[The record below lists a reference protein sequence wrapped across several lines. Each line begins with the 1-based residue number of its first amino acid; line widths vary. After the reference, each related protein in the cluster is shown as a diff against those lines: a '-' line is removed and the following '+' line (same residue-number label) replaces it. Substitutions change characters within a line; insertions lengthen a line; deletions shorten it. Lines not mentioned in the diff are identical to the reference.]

1 MLKSAAGAASPE
13 SFEAVNQSAARA
25 VPQSKLS
32 KKVENKFLV
41 KGSKGELS
49 APLDEIVDVIINEKE
64 IKVELKD
71 KNAKNKAL
79 WGTTRALINN
89 AVQGVSVGFEKE
101 MEIVGVGYRG
111 ALQGKKLTLNLGL
124 SHPVEIEVPDYITIK
139 MDGNTK
145 FTISSPD
152 KQKLG
157 AFAAMV
163 RSKRPPEPFKG
174 KGIRYSNEFILRK
187 EGKKK

>member
-1 MLKSAAGAASPE
+1 MSRVGQAIINIPDGVE
-13 SFEAVNQSAARA
+13 V
-25 VPQSKLS
+25 
-32 KKVENKFLV
+32 KKVDNKFLV

-49 APLDEIVDVIINEKE
+49 APLGKLIDLTINEKE
-64 IKVELKD
+64 IMVELKD
-71 KNAKNKAL
+71 KSIKNKAL

-89 AVQGVSVGFEKE
+89 AVKGVSVGFEKE

-157 AFAAMV
+157 EFAAMI

-174 KGIRYSNEFILRK
+174 KGIRYSSEFILRK

>member
-1 MLKSAAGAASPE
+1 MSRVGQAVIEVPEGVEINQNGNVISA
-13 SFEAVNQSAARA
+13 
-25 VPQSKLS
+25 
-32 KKVENKFLV
+32 
-41 KGSKGELS
+41 KGKNGELS
-49 APLDEIVDVIINEKE
+49 TIVNKAVVVE
-64 IKVELKD
+64 IK
-71 KNAKNKAL
+71 AKNIIVVPNDKSSKGRAL

-89 AVQGVSVGFEKE
+89 VVKGVSVGFVKN

-111 ALQGKKLTLNLGL
+111 VLQGNKLSLSLGL
-124 SHPVEIEVPDYITIK
+124 SHPVEMEIPEGLSIK

-145 FTISSPD
+145 FTISGAD

-157 AFAAMV
+157 QFASVV

-174 KGIRYSNEFILRK
+174 KGIRYSDEFILRK

>member
-1 MLKSAAGAASPE
+1 MSRVG
-13 SFEAVNQSAARA
+13 QSIINIPSG
-25 VPQSKLS
+25 VEV
-32 KKVENKFLV
+32 KKEDNKFLV

-145 FTISSPD
+145 FIISSPD

>member
-1 MLKSAAGAASPE
+1 MSRVGQAVIEIPEGVEINQNGNVISAKG
-13 SFEAVNQSAARA
+13 VN
-25 VPQSKLS
+25 
-32 KKVENKFLV
+32 
-41 KGSKGELS
+41 GELS
-49 APLDEIVDVIINEKE
+49 AIVNKAVVVEI
-64 IKVELKD
+64 
-71 KNAKNKAL
+71 NAKKIIVVPNDKSSKGRAL

-89 AVQGVSVGFEKE
+89 VVKGVSIGFVKN

-111 ALQGKKLTLNLGL
+111 MLQDNKLSLSLGL
-124 SHPVEIEVPDYITIK
+124 SHPVEMEIPEGLSIK

-145 FTISSPD
+145 FTISGAD

-157 AFAAMV
+157 QFAAVV

-174 KGIRYSNEFILRK
+174 KGIRYSDEFILRK

>member
-1 MLKSAAGAASPE
+1 MSRVGQ
-13 SFEAVNQSAARA
+13 AVINIPDGVEVKKIDNQFLAKGTMGELCAPISET
-25 VPQSKLS
+25 VEVIIDQKVV
-32 KKVENKFLV
+32 KVE
-41 KGSKGELS
+41 
-49 APLDEIVDVIINEKE
+49 P
-64 IKVELKD
+64 KD
-71 KNAKNKAL
+71 KSSRNKAL

-89 AVQGVSVGFEKE
+89 AIQGANVGFEKE

-111 ALQGKKLTLNLGL
+111 ALQGKKLILNLGL
-124 SHPVEIEVPDYITIK
+124 SHVVEIEVPEYISIK

-145 FTISSPD
+145 FTISSAD

-157 AFAAMV
+157 EFAAMV

-174 KGIRYSNEFILRK
+174 KGIRYSNEFILSK

>member
-1 MLKSAAGAASPE
+1 MSRVGQAVIEVPEGVEINQNGNIISA
-13 SFEAVNQSAARA
+13 
-25 VPQSKLS
+25 
-32 KKVENKFLV
+32 
-41 KGSKGELS
+41 KGINGELS
-49 APLDEIVDVIINEKE
+49 TIVNKAVVVEI
-64 IKVELKD
+64 
-71 KNAKNKAL
+71 NAKKIIVVPNDKSSKGRAL

-89 AVQGVSVGFEKE
+89 VVKGVSVGFVKN

-111 ALQGKKLTLNLGL
+111 SLQGNKLSLSLGL
-124 SHPVEIEVPDYITIK
+124 SHPVEMEIPEGLSIK

-145 FTISSPD
+145 FTISGAD

-157 AFAAMV
+157 QFAAVV

-174 KGIRYSNEFILRK
+174 KGIRYSDEFILRK

>member
-1 MLKSAAGAASPE
+1 MSRVGQAVIEIPEGVEINQNGNVISA
-13 SFEAVNQSAARA
+13 
-25 VPQSKLS
+25 
-32 KKVENKFLV
+32 
-41 KGSKGELS
+41 KGINGELS
-49 APLDEIVDVIINEKE
+49 TIVNKAVVVEI
-64 IKVELKD
+64 
-71 KNAKNKAL
+71 NAKKIIVVPNDKSSKGRAL

-89 AVQGVSVGFEKE
+89 VIKGVSVGFIKN

-111 ALQGKKLTLNLGL
+111 VLQGNKLSLSLGL
-124 SHPVEIEVPDYITIK
+124 SHPVEMEIPEGLSIK

-145 FTISSPD
+145 FTISGAD

-157 AFAAMV
+157 QFAAVV

-174 KGIRYSNEFILRK
+174 KGIRYSDEFILRK

>member
-1 MLKSAAGAASPE
+1 MSRVGQAIIEVPE
-13 SFEAVNQSAARA
+13 GVEINQSGNLISA
-25 VPQSKLS
+25 
-32 KKVENKFLV
+32 
-41 KGSKGELS
+41 KGTKGELS
-49 APLDEIVDVIINEKE
+49 TLINKAVVVEINDRKITVVPN
-64 IKVELKD
+64 D
-71 KNAKNKAL
+71 KSSKGRAL

-89 AVQGVSVGFEKE
+89 VVKGVSVGFVKN

-111 ALQGKKLTLNLGL
+111 ALQGNKLSLSLGL
-124 SHPVEIEVPDYITIK
+124 SHPVEMEIPKGLSVK

-145 FTISSPD
+145 FTISGAD

-157 AFAAMV
+157 QFAAVV

-174 KGIRYSNEFILRK
+174 KGIRYSDEFILRK

>member
-1 MLKSAAGAASPE
+1 MSRVGQAVIEVPEGVEINQNGNLISA
-13 SFEAVNQSAARA
+13 
-25 VPQSKLS
+25 
-32 KKVENKFLV
+32 
-41 KGSKGELS
+41 KGINGELS
-49 APLDEIVDVIINEKE
+49 TNINKAVFVEINDKKIIVVPN
-64 IKVELKD
+64 D
-71 KNAKNKAL
+71 KSSKGRAL

-89 AVQGVSVGFEKE
+89 VVKGVSVGFVKN

-111 ALQGKKLTLNLGL
+111 VLQGNKLSLSLGL
-124 SHPVEIEVPDYITIK
+124 SHPVEMEIPEGLSIK

-145 FTISSPD
+145 FTISGAD

-157 AFAAMV
+157 QFAAVV

-174 KGIRYSNEFILRK
+174 KGIRYSDEFILRK

>member
-1 MLKSAAGAASPE
+1 MSRIGQAVIEVPEGVEINQNGNVISA
-13 SFEAVNQSAARA
+13 
-25 VPQSKLS
+25 
-32 KKVENKFLV
+32 
-41 KGSKGELS
+41 KGINGELS
-49 APLDEIVDVIINEKE
+49 TIVNKAVVVEI
-64 IKVELKD
+64 
-71 KNAKNKAL
+71 NAKKIIVVPNDKSSKGRAL

-89 AVQGVSVGFEKE
+89 VVKGVSVGFIKN

-111 ALQGKKLTLNLGL
+111 VLQGNKLSLSLGL
-124 SHPVEIEVPDYITIK
+124 SHPVEMEIPEGLSIK

-145 FTISSPD
+145 FTISGAD

-157 AFAAMV
+157 QFAAVV

-174 KGIRYSNEFILRK
+174 KGIRYSDEFILRK

>member
-1 MLKSAAGAASPE
+1 MSRVGQASIEVPKGVE
-13 SFEAVNQSAARA
+13 INQSDNLITA
-25 VPQSKLS
+25 
-32 KKVENKFLV
+32 
-41 KGSKGELS
+41 KGTKGELS
-49 APLDEIVDVIINEKE
+49 TLINKAVVVEINARKITVVPN
-64 IKVELKD
+64 D
-71 KNAKNKAL
+71 KSPKGRAL

-89 AVQGVSVGFEKE
+89 VVKGVSVGFVKN

-111 ALQGKKLTLNLGL
+111 ALQGNKLSLSLGL
-124 SHPVEIEVPDYITIK
+124 SHPVEMEIPEGLSIK

-145 FTISSPD
+145 FTISGAD

-157 AFAAMV
+157 QFAAVV

-174 KGIRYSNEFILRK
+174 KGIRYSDEFILRK

>member
-1 MLKSAAGAASPE
+1 MSRVGQAVIEIPEGVEINQNGNVISAKGI
-13 SFEAVNQSAARA
+13 NG
-25 VPQSKLS
+25 KLS
-32 KKVENKFLV
+32 TIVNKAVVVEINAKKIIVVPNDKS
-41 KGSKGELS
+41 SKGR
-49 APLDEIVDVIINEKE
+49 
-64 IKVELKD
+64 
-71 KNAKNKAL
+71 AL

-89 AVQGVSVGFEKE
+89 VVKGVSIGFVKN

-111 ALQGKKLTLNLGL
+111 VLQGDKLSLSLGL
-124 SHPVEIEVPDYITIK
+124 SHPVEMEIPEGLSIK

-145 FTISSPD
+145 FTISGAD

-157 AFAAMV
+157 QFAAVV

-174 KGIRYSNEFILRK
+174 KGIRYSDEFILRK

>member
-1 MLKSAAGAASPE
+1 MSRVGQAVIEVPKGVEINQNGNVISA
-13 SFEAVNQSAARA
+13 
-25 VPQSKLS
+25 
-32 KKVENKFLV
+32 
-41 KGSKGELS
+41 KGINGELS
-49 APLDEIVDVIINEKE
+49 TIVNKAVVVEI
-64 IKVELKD
+64 
-71 KNAKNKAL
+71 NAKKIIVVPNDKSSKGRAL

-89 AVQGVSVGFEKE
+89 VVKGVSVGFVKN

-111 ALQGKKLTLNLGL
+111 VLQGNKLLLSLGL
-124 SHPVEIEVPDYITIK
+124 SHPVEMEIPEGLSIK

-145 FTISSPD
+145 FTISGAD

-157 AFAAMV
+157 QFAAVV

-174 KGIRYSNEFILRK
+174 KGIRYSDEFILRK

>member
-1 MLKSAAGAASPE
+1 MSRVGQAIIEVPE
-13 SFEAVNQSAARA
+13 GVEINQSGNLISA
-25 VPQSKLS
+25 
-32 KKVENKFLV
+32 
-41 KGSKGELS
+41 KGTKGELS
-49 APLDEIVDVIINEKE
+49 TLINKAVVVEINARKITVVPN
-64 IKVELKD
+64 D
-71 KNAKNKAL
+71 KSSKGRAL

-89 AVQGVSVGFEKE
+89 VVKGVSVGFVKN

-111 ALQGKKLTLNLGL
+111 ALQGNKLSLSLGL
-124 SHPVEIEVPDYITIK
+124 SHPVEMEIPEGLSIK

-145 FTISSPD
+145 FTISGAD

-157 AFAAMV
+157 QFAAVV

-174 KGIRYSNEFILRK
+174 KGIRYSDEFILRK

>member
-1 MLKSAAGAASPE
+1 MSRVG
-13 SFEAVNQSAARA
+13 QSIINIPSG
-25 VPQSKLS
+25 VEV
-32 KKVENKFLV
+32 KKVDNKFLV

-49 APLDEIVDVIINEKE
+49 APLDEIVDLIINEKE

-124 SHPVEIEVPDYITIK
+124 SHPVEIDVPDYITIK

-145 FTISSPD
+145 FTIHSPD

>member
-1 MLKSAAGAASPE
+1 MSRIGQ
-13 SFEAVNQSAARA
+13 AVINIPNG
-25 VPQSKLS
+25 VEV
-32 KKVENKFLV
+32 KKTDNKFVV

-49 APLDEIVDVIINEKE
+49 APISEIVDVTINEKE
-64 IKVELKD
+64 IKVELND

-89 AVQGVSVGFEKE
+89 AVQGVSEGFEKE

-145 FTISSPD
+145 FVISSPD

-157 AFAAMV
+157 EFAAMV

-174 KGIRYSNEFILRK
+174 KGVRYSNEFILRK

>member
-1 MLKSAAGAASPE
+1 MSRIGQAVIEVPEGVEINQNGNVISA
-13 SFEAVNQSAARA
+13 
-25 VPQSKLS
+25 
-32 KKVENKFLV
+32 
-41 KGSKGELS
+41 KGINGELS
-49 APLDEIVDVIINEKE
+49 TIVNKAVVVEI
-64 IKVELKD
+64 
-71 KNAKNKAL
+71 NAKKIIVVPNDKSSKGRAL

-89 AVQGVSVGFEKE
+89 VVKGVSVGFVKN

-111 ALQGKKLTLNLGL
+111 VLQDNKLSLSLGL
-124 SHPVEIEVPDYITIK
+124 SHPVEMEIPEGLSIK

-145 FTISSPD
+145 FTISGAD

-157 AFAAMV
+157 QFAAVV

-174 KGIRYSNEFILRK
+174 KGIRYSDEFILRK

>member
-1 MLKSAAGAASPE
+1 MSRVGQAIINIPDG
-13 SFEAVNQSAARA
+13 
-25 VPQSKLS
+25 
-32 KKVENKFLV
+32 VEVKTENNKFLV
-41 KGSKGELS
+41 KGSNGELI
-49 APLDEIVDVIINEKE
+49 APIHDTVDVN
-64 IKVELKD
+64 IKDKVIQVVTKD
-71 KNAKNKAL
+71 KNSRNKAV

-89 AVQGVSVGFEKE
+89 AIQGASIGFTKD

-124 SHPVEIEVPDYITIK
+124 SHPVEIEVPDEISIK

-145 FTISSPD
+145 FTISCAD

-157 AFAAMV
+157 EFAAMV

>member
-1 MLKSAAGAASPE
+1 MSRVGQAVIEVPEGVEINQNGNVISA
-13 SFEAVNQSAARA
+13 
-25 VPQSKLS
+25 
-32 KKVENKFLV
+32 
-41 KGSKGELS
+41 KGINGELS
-49 APLDEIVDVIINEKE
+49 TVVNKAVVVEI
-64 IKVELKD
+64 
-71 KNAKNKAL
+71 NAKKIIVVPNDKSSKGRAL

-89 AVQGVSVGFEKE
+89 VVKGVSVGFVKN

-111 ALQGKKLTLNLGL
+111 ALQGNKLSLSLGL
-124 SHPVEIEVPDYITIK
+124 SHPVEMEIPEGLSIK

-145 FTISSPD
+145 FTISGAD

-157 AFAAMV
+157 QFAAVV

-174 KGIRYSNEFILRK
+174 KGIRYSDEFILRK

>member
-1 MLKSAAGAASPE
+1 MSRVGQAVIEVPEGVEINQNGNVISA
-13 SFEAVNQSAARA
+13 
-25 VPQSKLS
+25 
-32 KKVENKFLV
+32 
-41 KGSKGELS
+41 KGINGELS
-49 APLDEIVDVIINEKE
+49 TIINKAVVVE
-64 IKVELKD
+64 I
-71 KNAKNKAL
+71 NAKKIIVVPNDKSSKGRAL

-89 AVQGVSVGFEKE
+89 VVKGVSVGFVKN

-111 ALQGKKLTLNLGL
+111 VLQGDKLSLSLGL
-124 SHPVEIEVPDYITIK
+124 SHPVEMEIPEGLSIK

-145 FTISSPD
+145 FTISGSD

-157 AFAAMV
+157 QFAAVV

-174 KGIRYSNEFILRK
+174 KGIRYSDEFILRK